1 MVSMA
6 TLRGT
11 RIKFTLFLH
20 PPRKWRSS
28 PIVEGGEKVA
38 APLKWWISYYL
49 YVLQVCFRR
58 LGSTKEFNVDDFSSR
73 MLVLRGMWTKTAS
86 IGVPR

>member
-11 RIKFTLFLH
+11 RIKFPLFLH

-28 PIVEGGEKVA
+28 PIAEGGEKVA

-49 YVLQVCFRR
+49 YVWVCFRR
-58 LGSTKEFNVDDFSSR
+58 LGSTEEFNVDDFSSR
-73 MLVLRGMWTKTAS
+73 TLVLTGMWTKTAS
-86 IGVPR
+86 IGVRR